1 MNANRLSI
9 ALAATNLVLLGAL
22 AVSKAEAQNAVQP
35 VVRAQLIELVDS
47 AGKLRGQLKA
57 DAGGEVT
64 FRMYDAGGQIRTEFG
79 ANADGSGVAFM
90 DNVTYP
96 GVRIFA
102 GKESGGQRNGS
113 NITLAMK
120 SGKQNII
127 KP

>member
-1 MNANRLSI
+1 MNANRLAI
-9 ALAATNLVLLGAL
+9 ALAAANIILIGAL
-22 AVSKAEAQNAVQP
+22 ITSRAEAQNAVTP
-35 VVRAQLIELVDS
+35 MVRAQAIELVDS
-47 AGKLRGQLKA
+47 AGKLRGELKA
-57 DAGGEVT
+57 EAGGEVT
-64 FRMYDAGGQIRTEFG
+64 FRMYDAAGHIRTEFG

-90 DNVTYP
+90 DNDTYP